1 VRPATQTQTS
11 KPPHLP
17 HIQQP
22 YYTQPQINPPKVE
35 QAAILSRSVL
45 PDGDVRFIIT
55 VGYGAATTHQTVA
68 LERLLEIVTLQQ
80 LHDFEN
86 TQFTQAHD
94 AAEQRAN
101 QRLHRR
107 YTPGRSGA
115 SIARFVERSAGYHG
129 GVDDAIS
136 SLQGPL
142 VQPRGVG
149 TFRGSRDS
157 NETDPGDGRTS
168 DTTGSSTPMSDM
180 GVRKGH
186 NAGNTTDYRNR
197 QTRQNS
203 SGEHHARTTTLSQ
216 RRDDPNRLVN
226 KTSTLMTAQ
235 SSSLSVPRHSRK
247 SEDENESG
255 EAAVLL
261 RQFQGQ
267 ISGLSQRQKPLTETQ
282 ISE

>member
-1 VRPATQTQTS
+1 MRPATQTQTS
-11 KPPHLP
+11 KNPHLP

-22 YYTQPQINPPKVE
+22 LYTQPQINPPKVE
-35 QAAILSRSVL
+35 QSAILSRSVL
-45 PDGDVRFIIT
+45 PDGDVRFVIN
-55 VGYGAATTHQTVA
+55 VGHGAATTHQTVA
-68 LERLLEIVTLQQ
+68 LERLLEIVTLQL

-86 TQFTQAHD
+86 TEFKQAHH

-101 QRLHRR
+101 PRLNRR
-107 YTPGRSGA
+107 CTPGRSGA
-115 SIARFVERSAGYHG
+115 SIARFVQRSAGYHG
-129 GVDDAIS
+129 GADDAIS

-142 VQPRGVG
+142 VRPRGVG

-168 DTTGSSTPMSDM
+168 DTTGSSIPMSDM
-180 GVRKGH
+180 GVCKGQD
-186 NAGNTTDYRNR
+186 AGNTTDHRNR
-197 QTRQNS
+197 QPRQSS
-203 SGEHHARTTTLSQ
+203 SGEQHARTTTLSQ

-235 SSSLSVPRHSRK
+235 SSSVSVLRHSRK
-247 SEDENESG
+247 SEDENESA
-255 EAAVLL
+255 EAAMLL

-267 ISGLSQRQKPLTETQ
+267 ISGSSQRQKPLTEVQ